1 MLLWYLSGFEGG
13 EDVGE
18 FLADGVVVGFGR
30 YGVVGVAL
38 NALVAAYVAAKG
50 FFECQIYGFEIA
62 IGYCDKGGL
71 VFFECFDKQTNGFSF
86 FDIEYSF
93 YSFGQ

>member
-1 MLLWYLSGFEGG
+1 
-13 EDVGE
+13 VGE
-18 FLADGVVVGFGR
+18 FLADGVVVGLVGR
-30 YGVVGVAL
+30 GVVLVAH

-50 FFECQIYGFEIA
+50 FFERQIYGFEIA

-86 FDIEYSF
+86 FDIENCF